1 MLLHR
6 MPSSL
11 SAFVTTLLLAR
22 PLTAT
27 FIPNFLHSFEDL
39 QDVRKRC
46 DNPCGY
52 YGQLCCKDSESCY
65 TDANNQ
71 AQCGP
76 GQAVPAT
83 TAAATGNWEYYTTT
97 YVQTDLKTVTATF
110 SSFVAQSTGSL
121 SCTYSLGET
130 ACGNVCCL
138 SGQFCQ
144 SSGQCVA
151 VGGGSSGYYSSL
163 YTVTTVVTN
172 TASVPLRPTSNT
184 LVTVTTGTTTR
195 PFETPVG
202 TNGAIIYGPTAS
214 DSGGL
219 SGGAIAGIVIG
230 VIAGI
235 ILLLLLCACLCFK
248 GLIDGILAI
257 FGLGKKRKRTEE
269 EVYVE
274 RHSHRSGRSGV
285 HNNRRTWFGTR
296 PGRTD
301 GVEEKKTG
309 GIGRAGWVAATLGGL
324 ALFLGMKRRNR
335 KDDKSSVGYG
345 SSYYS
350 DYTVSSSESS
360 SDRRTRRSSR
370 SRSRR

>member
-1 MLLHR
+1 MHYSLRALATTILLSQ
-6 MPSSL
+6 PL
-11 SAFVTTLLLAR
+11 SAA
-22 PLTAT
+22 
-27 FIPNFLHSFEDL
+27 FIPDLLRSFEEL

-52 YGQLCCKDSESCY
+52 YGQLCCQDGESCY
-65 TDANNQ
+65 TDASNQ
-71 AQCGP
+71 AQCGAA
-76 GQAVPAT
+76 QEAAT
-83 TAAATGNWEYYTTT
+83 TAAGQWSYYTTT
-97 YVQTDLKTVTATF
+97 YVQTDLKTVTETF
-110 SSFVAQSTGSL
+110 SSYVAQSTL
-121 SCTYSLGET
+121 SCSYSLGET
-130 ACGNVCCL
+130 PCGNVCCL

-172 TASVPLRPTSNT
+172 TASAPLRPTSNT
-184 LVTVTTGTTTR
+184 LVTVTGSTTQ

-202 TNGAIIYGPTAS
+202 TNGAIIYGTTS
-214 DSGGL
+214 SSSGGL

-230 VIAGI
+230 VIAGL

-248 GLIDGILAI
+248 GLIDGILAL
-257 FGLGKKRKRTEE
+257 FGFGKKRRRTEE

-274 RHSHRSGRSGV
+274 RHSHHSGR
-285 HNNRRTWFGTR
+285 NNKRTWFGTR

-301 GVEEKKTG
+301 VVEEKKSG
-309 GIGRAGWVAATLGGL
+309 GIGRAGWVAATLGGM
-324 ALFLGMKRRNR
+324 ALFLGLKRRNR

-350 DYTVSSSESS
+350 DYTATSTESS